1 MKHFKSN
8 LAKPILYLFI
18 FLCAWCFRIETANSH
33 GLSVFAWVEGDTI
46 FVESKFSGGKRVNAG
61 KIIVTDSQG
70 TELLTG
76 TTDENGEFSF
86 KVPKKT
92 ELKIVLL
99 AGTGHRAEWT
109 IAAGEIE
116 MPAAEKKPVPEKSST
131 LRGIIIGIG
140 CIFSLTGITA
150 YIRKRRKKN
159 ETMKTQKSKS

>member
-1 MKHFKSN
+1 MKHLKSN
-8 LAKPILYLFI
+8 LAKPILFLFI
-18 FLCAWCFRIETANSH
+18 IMCAWCFRIEPANAH
-33 GLSVFAWVEGDTI
+33 GVSVFAWVEGDTV

-61 KIIVTDSQG
+61 KITVTDPQG

-109 IAAGEIE
+109 ITAGEIE
-116 MPAAEKKPVPEKSST
+116 MPVAQKKAVPEKSAT
-131 LRGIIIGIG
+131 LKGIIIGIG
-140 CIFSLTGITA
+140 CIFSLTGIAA
-150 YIRKRRKKN
+150 YIRKRKKR
-159 ETMKTQKSKS
+159 MRP

>member
-18 FLCAWCFRIETANSH
+18 FLCVWCFRIETAYSQ
-33 GLSVFAWVEGDTI
+33 GLCVFAGVEGDTI